1 MVFFFFFRIMSC
13 FFILNDIH
21 YLPVVGMYVCM
32 YAFMWF
38 LYTLH
43 LLVLV
48 LYFFLS
54 YIYYIYLFYLFIYF
68 SLLVVET
75 VCYHGRPG
83 WYLVAGTTMTNS
95 NNSWQY
101 IYIYIYIIFKN
112 MNTKHYKI
120 ASPCR
125 LCRLRRRTFI
135 IPNQTFVSLCHR
147 FSRSKALV
155 FVVVT

>member
-1 MVFFFFFRIMSC
+1 VDHRRLCGGGEQDCFHIDIYRLCVCLIVLSSYYGFLFLFSYYVM
-13 FFILNDIH
+13 FFILNDIY
-21 YLPVVGMYVCM
+21 YLPVVGRYVCM

-101 IYIYIYIIFKN
+101 IYIYIYIYNIQK
-112 MNTKHYKI
+112 YEY
-120 ASPCR
+120 
-125 LCRLRRRTFI
+125 
-135 IPNQTFVSLCHR
+135 QTL
-147 FSRSKALV
+147 
-155 FVVVT
+155 